1 MVYGLKKQGVI
12 KVAYEKILSY
22 IQKKDESIESGAEN
36 CEQITKIVSSLL
48 NNVPVKEVEEAVK
61 KVVISLAK
69 LEIVCY
75 F

>member
-1 MVYGLKKQGVI
+1 MKKYYLI
-12 KVAYEKILSY
+12 FK
-22 IQKKDESIESGAEN
+22 KKDESIESGAEN